1 MKHFKDL
8 FSILCLLFIT
18 TAFVACDD
26 DNDEYATDDETI
38 LSVPQDDLIFTY
50 EGEAKTINVTASE
63 NTFVASVTTGDETWA
78 HVSTAN
84 NSVKIVVDEN
94 VDQQE
99 RSTTLTV
106 KLNDARSRIRVK
118 QDAAPAPEAK
128 PKTFTVPTFTG
139 TDKTFVYKLMDGNTQ
154 VGEICRE
161 YLCSS
166 GNIDKQAI
174 VVYPI
179 VGNSA
184 DLTRGFVV
192 SVLDQVYEEDMPTEV
207 FNVSS
212 EPIHNG
218 SVAFDKSANSISSYI
233 AGTKAAPAQFLS
245 ISNSGE
251 IKAVE
256 ALSDETLTTAPY
268 YATDASGNNYGIVKI
283 GTQYWMQ
290 YNLKTTKL
298 ANGSDIATGITG
310 ADAWKTTAAYR
321 ESSSP
326 ENPDAGFL
334 YNAVACGYLSGAFA
348 DAISPEGF
356 TIPSNEKWSSLVSY
370 LSGTNTVDVG
380 SKLKVTGFGENWNVW
395 YDYKG
400 GTNIS
405 GFSAYGIGYGNGD
418 GTLAP
423 DGIKAHVFYLSSTT
437 YGEGLGRFNLN
448 ASESSSLLQ
457 TEGGFT
463 LGYAIRCIKY

>member
-1 MKHFKDL
+1 
-8 FSILCLLFIT
+8 
-18 TAFVACDD
+18 
-26 DNDEYATDDETI
+26 
-38 LSVPQDDLIFTY
+38 
-50 EGEAKTINVTASE
+50 
-63 NTFVASVTTGDETWA
+63 
-78 HVSTAN
+78 
-84 NSVKIVVDEN
+84 
-94 VDQQE
+94 
-99 RSTTLTV
+99 
-106 KLNDARSRIRVK
+106 
-118 QDAAPAPEAK
+118 
-128 PKTFTVPTFTG
+128 
-139 TDKTFVYKLMDGNTQ
+139 
-154 VGEICRE
+154 
-161 YLCSS
+161 
-166 GNIDKQAI
+166 
-174 VVYPI
+174 
-179 VGNSA
+179 
-184 DLTRGFVV
+184 
-192 SVLDQVYEEDMPTEV
+192 MPTEV

-256 ALSDETLTTAPY
+256 ALSDETLTIAPY

-310 ADAWKTTAAYR
+310 DAWKTTAAYR